1 VILVDANLLIYARAS
16 SMPQHRAARA
26 WLESVLNGP
35 SPVGL
40 PWATLLAFVRLTA
53 NPRVFERPEPLASAW
68 AQVREWLACEQV
80 WTPMPTQ
87 RHAEVLEGLMPDV
100 VRPELL
106 PDAHLAAI
114 SIEHGLMV
122 CSADGDFARF
132 RGVRWQNPLSR

>member
-1 VILVDANLLIYARAS
+1 MILVDANLLIYARVT

-26 WLESVLNGP
+26 WLESVINGP

-53 NPRVFERPEPLASAW
+53 NPRVFERPESIANAW
-68 AQVREWLACEQV
+68 AQAREWLACEQV
-80 WTPMPTQ
+80 WIPEPTD
-87 RHAEVLEGLMPDV
+87 RHAEVLEGLVPDV
-100 VRPELL
+100 GRPELL

-114 SIEHGLMV
+114 AIEHGLIV

-132 RGVRWQNPLSR
+132 RGVRWQNPLAP